1 LKTILGLIQSL
12 FNRSGQ
18 SGAPEVLFD
27 IFNILGYVTGA
38 NTCFTN
44 SYLTI
49 SGGIGSEVMYTAI
62 AAIDKA
68 NYLVFSAPSTYTV
81 LSIKQAPV
89 LNLNKG
95 QVEQMLNYIGNN
107 F

>member
-1 LKTILGLIQSL
+1 
-12 FNRSGQ
+12 
-18 SGAPEVLFD
+18 
-27 IFNILGYVTGA
+27 
-38 NTCFTN
+38 
-44 SYLTI
+44 
-49 SGGIGSEVMYTAI
+49 MYTAI